1 MSLFEEKVKGL
12 EAIVEQLSAGE
23 ASLSQSVELYKQGL
37 TLTKELYGEL
47 KTVEQ
52 EIKQL
57 TEENGG
63 LTEGVFS

>member
-12 EAIVEQLSAGE
+12 ETIVEQLSAGE

-57 TEENGG
+57 TEENGS